1 MWHDYVTTTPEN
13 QDQFI
18 VPTNEIT
25 QTINYNIRFLISDNK
40 ISPIAWEVSKRE
52 DTFPVGITKVTLKQ
66 VLFNPNTDNK
76 ELMIAD
82 YYKDKVLDEKPET
95 EKYQISYSGKPQIKA
110 GGSYKTYSIPNIDFC
125 NWKIDNLPEDKY
137 EAIVPYNS
145 NQIKIKIVKDYNL
158 IGTVFQL
165 SAYSQGNL
173 LDSIDIEVIT
183 I

>member
-1 MWHDYVTTTPEN
+1 
-13 QDQFI
+13 
-18 VPTNEIT
+18 
-25 QTINYNIRFLISDNK
+25 
-40 ISPIAWEVSKRE
+40 
-52 DTFPVGITKVTLKQ
+52 
-66 VLFNPNTDNK
+66 
-76 ELMIAD
+76 MIAD

-95 EKYQISYSGKPQIKA
+95 EKISKSLTLAKPQIKA